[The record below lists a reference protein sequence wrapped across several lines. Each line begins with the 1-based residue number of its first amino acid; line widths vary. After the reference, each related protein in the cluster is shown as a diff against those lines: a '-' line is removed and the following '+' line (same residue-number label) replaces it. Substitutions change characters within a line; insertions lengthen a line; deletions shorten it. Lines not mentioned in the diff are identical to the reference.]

1 MCLGCVYLGQFS
13 NSVRNTY
20 LSQSLQECLDGAVAD
35 PQFKNNSVMYLK
47 SQGLIPVEGH
57 TVYSIQRLE
66 FSSES
71 DSATFKQ
78 VTYSTVYQ
86 I

>member
-1 MCLGCVYLGQFS
+1 MDSCYAG
-13 NSVRNTY
+13 
-20 LSQSLQECLDGAVAD
+20 LSQSLQECLDGALAD
-35 PQFKNNSVMYLK
+35 PEFKNNSVMYLK

-71 DSATFKQ
+71 DTATFKQ
-78 VTYSTVYQ
+78 VTYVTVYQ
-86 I
+86 IRKTISCTAF